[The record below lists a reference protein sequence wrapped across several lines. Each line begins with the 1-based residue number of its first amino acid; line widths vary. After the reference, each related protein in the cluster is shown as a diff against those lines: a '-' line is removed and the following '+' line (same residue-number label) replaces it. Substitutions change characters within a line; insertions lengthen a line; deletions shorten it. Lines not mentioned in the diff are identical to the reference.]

1 MAEECIDVRAID
13 AAVEIYIRTGFGLWL
28 VVESAARVIA
38 IPDAVE
44 KLGFVTLNR
53 EDPFTKR
60 RMQSGLGASEL
71 ELSTPKLRGRTGEVV
86 ERASERTR
94 CSFQAVDAPIF
105 KIGGKELIVNN
116 VETNITQAK
125 AAVERSFLNWFGSRP
140 SRWDQCNERA
150 MMSRLSAPSPRPA
163 TRSNRREG

>member
-13 AAVEIYIRTGFGLWL
+13 AAVEIYIRTGFGLWP

-60 RMQSGLGASEL
+60 HMQSGLGAPSW
-71 ELSTPKLRGRTGEVV
+71 
-86 ERASERTR
+86 
-94 CSFQAVDAPIF
+94 SFPLPNCVRVLVKWSNALLNAPD
-105 KIGGKELIVNN
+105 V
-116 VETNITQAK
+116 
-125 AAVERSFLNWFGSRP
+125 P
-140 SRWDQCNERA
+140 SRR
-150 MMSRLSAPSPRPA
+150 
-163 TRSNRREG
+163 